1 MNHILELRPDFVK
14 LDISL
19 VRDVDRNPARQAMVA
34 GMCHFAAQSGT
45 TLIAEGI
52 ETEAEAETLRH
63 LGVPLGEGQM
73 LAQGY
78 LFGRP
83 SSLSN

>member
-1 MNHILELRPDFVK
+1 MI
-14 LDISL
+14 
-19 VRDVDRNPARQAMVA
+19 A

-52 ETEAEAETLRH
+52 ETDAEANKLRE
-63 LGVPLGEGQM
+63 LGVPLGEAGM
-73 LAQGY
+73 LGQGY

-83 SSLSN
+83 RMLTSY